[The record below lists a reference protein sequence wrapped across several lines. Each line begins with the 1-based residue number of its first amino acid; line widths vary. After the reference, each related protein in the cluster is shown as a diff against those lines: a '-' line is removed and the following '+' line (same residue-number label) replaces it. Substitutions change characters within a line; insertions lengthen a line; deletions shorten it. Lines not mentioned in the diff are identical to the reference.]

1 MAEIRSNSV
10 IYKES
15 SNASI
20 TDISHIGNDGNEST
34 VSIKNIAA

>member
-15 SNASI
+15 SNVSI